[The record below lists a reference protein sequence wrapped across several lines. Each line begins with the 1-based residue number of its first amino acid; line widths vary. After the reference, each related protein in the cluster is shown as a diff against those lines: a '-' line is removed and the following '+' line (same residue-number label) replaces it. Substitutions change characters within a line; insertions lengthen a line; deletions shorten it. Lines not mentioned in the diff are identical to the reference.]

1 MTDTSALDCLVPLLN
16 WINYIFFMDRYFKN
30 VDQLGGVVMIFILLG
45 ADWSSIL
52 PYFFVLRDRVM
63 KSIFASTI

>member
-30 VDQLGGVVMIFILLG
+30 VDQLGGVVMILF
-45 ADWSSIL
+45 
-52 PYFFVLRDRVM
+52 Y
-63 KSIFASTI
+63 